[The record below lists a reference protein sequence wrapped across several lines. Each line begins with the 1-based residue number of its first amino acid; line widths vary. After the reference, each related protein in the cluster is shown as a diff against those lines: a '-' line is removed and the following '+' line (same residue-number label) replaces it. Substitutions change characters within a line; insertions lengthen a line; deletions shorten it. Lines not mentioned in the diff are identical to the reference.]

1 MQSEIAVENCHL
13 ALSVMEWCGQEKRG
27 AAFPPPQ
34 KVYCCLYF
42 STPRLAKGSGL
53 YISSWSRGGCYLKC
67 LYRQGSRGSWP
78 ETVTPAVEIPMQA
91 IHISLAAP
99 CHQVPLSLPLRRWM
113 HWLRCLSWPI
123 PHVVCFWGV
132 LDTFLFEAESP
143 VAKDGLE
150 LTK

>member
-67 LYRQGSRGSWP
+67 LYRQGSRGSCPGCWNSYASNSHLIGSALSP
-78 ETVTPAVEIPMQA
+78 GPTQPTSAEVDAPAA
-91 IHISLAAP
+91 
-99 CHQVPLSLPLRRWM
+99 VPLMTHSPCCLL
-113 HWLRCLSWPI
+113 LRCPGHFS
-123 PHVVCFWGV
+123 FWGRV
-132 LDTFLFEAESP
+132 SCSQRWPWTH
-143 VAKDGLE
+143 
-150 LTK
+150 